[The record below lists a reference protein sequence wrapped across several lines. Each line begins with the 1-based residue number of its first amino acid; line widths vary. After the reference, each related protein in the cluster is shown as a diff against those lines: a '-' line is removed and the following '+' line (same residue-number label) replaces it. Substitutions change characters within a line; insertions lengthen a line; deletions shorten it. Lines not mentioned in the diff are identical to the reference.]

1 MDCEIM
7 NGLAG
12 LPQDPAM
19 LMSMV
24 NMWLR
29 DSGDTLDELCAS
41 RGIDRAALTSHL
53 AAAGFDYDPS
63 VNRFR

>member
-1 MDCEIM
+1 
-7 NGLAG
+7 
-12 LPQDPAM
+12 M

-41 RGIDRAALTSHL
+41 RGIDRAALTSPL